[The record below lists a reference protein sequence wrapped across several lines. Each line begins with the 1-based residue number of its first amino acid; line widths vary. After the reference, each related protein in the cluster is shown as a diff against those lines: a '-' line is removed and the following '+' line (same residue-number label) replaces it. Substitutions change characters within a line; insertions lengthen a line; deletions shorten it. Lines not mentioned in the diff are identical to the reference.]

1 MRSAVVEE
9 EKRTFWS
16 LTGGQRVYLKVKFV
30 VDWLLALAALVVL
43 SPVFAVIVLAIK
55 REDGGPVFFT
65 QKRVARGGAYFP
77 IYKFRTMRLD
87 TPHDMPTHL
96 LKDPEQYITKV
107 GRFLRRTSLDELPQ
121 LWNII
126 RGELAVSGPRPALWN
141 QEDLMAWRDRF
152 GASHIRPGLS
162 GWAQV
167 NGRDYLSRD
176 LEKKARRDAEYAHNV
191 SFAFDLKCFLL
202 TLVKV
207 VNRQGIAEGREG
219 RSYPIGGREDKL

>member
-1 MRSAVVEE
+1 MYERYIKRALDVVLSAV
-9 EKRTFWS
+9 
-16 LTGGQRVYLKVKFV
+16 G
-30 VDWLLALAALVVL
+30 LVVL
-43 SPVFAVIVLAIK
+43 SPLLALIALAI
-55 REDGGPVFFT
+55 RLDSPGPVVFH
-65 QKRVARGGAYFP
+65 QKRFGKDRKLFE
-77 IYKFRTMRLD
+77 IYKFRTMRVD
-87 TPHDMPTHL
+87 APRDVPTNDL
-96 LKDPEQYITKV
+96 RGSKGYITRV
-107 GRFLRRTSLDELPQ
+107 GRILRMTSLDELPQ
-121 LWNII
+121 LWNIL
-126 RGELAVSGPRPALWN
+126 RGDMSLIGPRPALWN

-167 NGRDYLSRD
+167 NGRDDLSRD

-219 RSYPIGGREDKL
+219 KTYPIGGREDKS

>member
-1 MRSAVVEE
+1 MYERYIKRALDVVLSAVGLVAL
-9 EKRTFWS
+9 S
-16 LTGGQRVYLKVKFV
+16 P
-30 VDWLLALAALVVL
+30 LLALIA
-43 SPVFAVIVLAIK
+43 LAI
-55 REDGGPVFFT
+55 RLDSPGPAVFH
-65 QKRVARGGAYFP
+65 QKRFGKDRKLFE
-77 IYKFRTMRLD
+77 IYKFRTMRVD
-87 TPHDMPTHL
+87 APRDVPTNDL
-96 LKDPEQYITKV
+96 RGSRGYITRV
-107 GRFLRRTSLDELPQ
+107 GRILRMTSLDELPQ
-121 LWNII
+121 LWNILKGDMSLI
-126 RGELAVSGPRPALWN
+126 GPRPALWN

-219 RSYPIGGREDKL
+219 KSYPIGGREDKP